1 MKETVQKNSR
11 TYTTL
16 FLLPQLG
23 LKKED
28 VITDNFINAYL
39 YHNDYP
45 EEEGYVYLVYTNKV
59 DKIPI
64 PSELNYFMKLFHK
77 GLYSKFLPSQKS
89 NVLSFWGLSKHS
101 RMFNILNPKAYLY
114 ELSGFNTMLYKKGE
128 IWPKP
133 NTMNETF
140 ISNQN

>member
-1 MKETVQKNSR
+1 MKATEQKTSR

-16 FLLPQLG
+16 FVLPQLG

-28 VITDNFINAYL
+28 IITDEFINAYL

-45 EEEGYVYLVYTNKV
+45 EEEGYVYLVYKTKV

-64 PSELNYFMKLFHK
+64 PAELNYFMKLFYN
-77 GLYSKFLPSQKS
+77 GLYSKFLPSQKY

-101 RMFNILNPKAYLY
+101 RMSNILNPKDYIY

-133 NTMNETF
+133 STMNETF
-140 ISNQN
+140 ISNQI